1 MLDLAPVVGRDAE
14 LASLRAH
21 LDAAAQGRSAAI
33 VVRGEPGIGKSTLID
48 AVLRDAQSREMT
60 VLRARAVEAEQGMP
74 FAGLHELL
82 LPHLEA
88 RAQLAAHHAQAIGVA
103 LGLEAGEPQPAFAL
117 AVAFLSLLGAVADD
131 APAGVLVTVDDA
143 QWLDEGSLEALLF
156 AGRRLQAE
164 GIVLLLAARP
174 EPDRGLLIHGFDR
187 VDLDPVSDGDAE
199 RIARAAA
206 TGELAAGPLARLLSA
221 SDGNPLALVELA
233 SHLTPQQVAG
243 ADALPDPLL
252 PSDAIEH
259 AFRAELDGLPA
270 QVGTA
275 LLVAAADERASRAEL
290 TAALQ
295 TLGTDPTALGDA
307 ERARLIV
314 ADGERLTFRHPV
326 LRAVAYHRAS
336 GADQRAAHRALAD
349 ASVSATRRVHH
360 LATAADQADEELAR
374 LIDVQAAGAVTRGA
388 LDAASRAYARA
399 AELSPDATAG
409 ARRALTAARIFGSVG
424 QPDRAR
430 QLIADALLRGP
441 DAPVVTELRR
451 LDAEVTMRS
460 GQLRQGYDELL
471 AIADEVAPSDPVL
484 ASEILVTA
492 TLHDRIVGDYPAMR
506 RINEQARALADGQSP
521 IHAAF
526 ADVML
531 AVMLVN
537 TGDTPAADAALE
549 RSFAV
554 FDEHGYGDFSG
565 ELRASASHALIWL
578 GHLDR
583 AASYL
588 DAQVHEARTQDA
600 LTELICPLTVQSQVE
615 LRRGRLGNAYR
626 TASEALT
633 LAVDTKQFGFF
644 AFAAGYVA
652 EAEAA
657 LGREA
662 ECREHAAAAI
672 AIADAVGGSALS
684 LWSRSALGLLE
695 LGLGR
700 ADEALAELEECRRIT
715 ERIGLVEPSVVQWR
729 GNHVEALLRLGKRNE
744 ARVSLRA
751 FERGVP
757 STWWSWGTAARLRGM
772 LDEENVDDLHASI
785 AGFDAA
791 GAAFE
796 AARSRLAL
804 GERLRRDRQRRA
816 AREPLRQAL
825 VAFEHAGATHWAAR
839 ARDELRATGESIAP
853 GGAISTDD
861 LTPHELRV
869 ALLVAD
875 GRTNPEVAAELYMAR
890 KTVEHHLSQ
899 IYRKLGLRG
908 RTELAK
914 ALAGEP
920 RP

>member
-1 MLDLAPVVGRDAE
+1 MLDVASVVGRDAE
-14 LASLRAH
+14 LAAVRAH
-21 LDAAAQGRSAAI
+21 LEAAAQGRSAAV
-33 VVRGEPGIGKSTLID
+33 VVRGEPGIGKSTLADTI
-48 AVLRDAQSREMT
+48 AREAADRGMT
-60 VLRARAVEAEQGMP
+60 VLRARAVESEQGMP

-82 LPHLEA
+82 LPHLDA
-88 RAQLAAHHAQAIGVA
+88 RARLAPHHGHAIGVA
-103 LGLEAGEPQPAFAL
+103 LGLEPGEPQAAFAL
-117 AVAFLSLLGAVADD
+117 AVAFLALLGAVADD
-131 APAGVLVTVDDA
+131 APAGVLLAVDDA
-143 QWLDEGSLEALLF
+143 QWLDEGTLDALLF

-174 EPDRGLLIHGFDR
+174 DPDRGLLNHGFARIDLER
-187 VDLDPVSDGDAE
+187 VDATDAE
-199 RIARAAA
+199 RIARDAAV
-206 TGELAAGPLARLLSA
+206 GELAAEPLARLLAA

-233 SHLTPQQVAG
+233 SHLSPQQATG

-259 AFRAELDGLPA
+259 AFRAELDGLAPDVRA
-270 QVGTA
+270 A
-275 LLVAAADERASRAEL
+275 LLIAAADERAPRAEL
-290 TAALQ
+290 TAALATQ
-295 TLGTDPTALGDA
+295 GVDGAALDAA
-307 ERARLIV
+307 ERQRLLL
-314 ADGERLTFRHPV
+314 AEGERFAFRHPV
-326 LRAVAYHRAS
+326 LRALAYHRAS
-336 GADQRAAHRALAD
+336 GAEQRAAHRALAD
-349 ASVSATRRVHH
+349 ATASETRRVHH
-360 LATAADQADEELAR
+360 LAAAADGADEALAQ
-374 LIDVQAAGAVTRGA
+374 LVDAEAAAAAARGA
-388 LDAASRAYARA
+388 LDAASRGYARA
-399 AELSPDATAG
+399 AELSPDATRH
-409 ARRALTAARIFGSVG
+409 ARRALAAARLFASVG
-424 QPDRAR
+424 QPDRSR
-430 QLIADALLRGP
+430 QLVAAALERAP
-441 DAPVVTELRR
+441 DADVATELRR

-460 GQLRQGYDELL
+460 GRLREGYDALL
-471 AIADEVAPSDPVL
+471 AIADELAPTRPVL

-506 RINEQARALADGQSP
+506 RINERARALAEGVSP
-521 IHAAF
+521 VHAAF

-531 AVMLVN
+531 AVMLAN
-537 TGDTPAADAALE
+537 TGDTPAADAALA
-549 RSFAV
+549 RSFAI
-554 FDEHGYGDFSG
+554 FDEQGYGEFSG

-583 AASYL
+583 AAGYL
-588 DAQVHEARTQDA
+588 DAQVHEARSQDA

-626 TASEALT
+626 TASEALQ

-662 ECREHAAAAI
+662 ECREHAASAI
-672 AIADAVGGSALS
+672 AIADAVGGNALS

-700 ADEALAELEECRRIT
+700 AEEAVAELEECRRIT
-715 ERIGLVEPSVVQWR
+715 ERIGMVEPSVVQWR
-729 GNHVEALLRLGKRNE
+729 GNHVEALLRLGRREE
-744 ARVSLRA
+744 AVVSLRA

-757 STWWSWGTAARLRGM
+757 STWWSWATAARLRGM
-772 LDEENVDDLHASI
+772 LDDDSLDDLHASVS
-785 AGFDAA
+785 GFDAA
-791 GAAFE
+791 GATFE

-816 AREPLRQAL
+816 ARAPLRQAL
-825 VAFEHAGATHWAAR
+825 VAFEHAGATPWAAR
-839 ARDELRATGESIAP
+839 ARDELRATGESISP
-853 GGAISTDD
+853 GGAISTDA

-875 GRTNPEVAAELYMAR
+875 GRTNPEVASELYMAR

-914 ALAGEP
+914 ALAGAP
-920 RP
+920 RD

>member
-14 LASLRAH
+14 LAAVRAH
-21 LDAAAQGRSAAI
+21 LDGAAQGRSAA
-33 VVRGEPGIGKSTLID
+33 VVLRGEPGIGKSTLVD
-48 AVLRDAQSREMT
+48 AVARDAADQGMT

-82 LPHLEA
+82 LPHLDA
-88 RAQLAAHHAQAIGVA
+88 RDRLPDHHAHAIGVA
-103 LGLEAGEPQPAFAL
+103 LGLEPGETQAAFAL
-117 AVAFLSLLGAVADD
+117 AVAFLALLAAIADHS
-131 APAGVLVTVDDA
+131 PSGVLLAVDDA
-143 QWLDEGSLEALLF
+143 QWLDEGTLDALLF
-156 AGRRLQAE
+156 AGRRLKAE

-174 EPDRGLLIHGFDR
+174 EPDRGLLADGFARIDLER
-187 VDLDPVSDGDAE
+187 VDESDAE
-199 RIARAAA
+199 RIARGAAPA
-206 TGELAAGPLARLLSA
+206 ELAAAPLARLLAA

-233 SHLTPQQVAG
+233 SHLTPRQAAG

-270 QVGTA
+270 EVGTA
-275 LLVAAADERASRAEL
+275 LLVAAADERAARAEL
-290 TAALQ
+290 SAALQ
-295 TLGTDPTALGDA
+295 SLELDPSALSDA
-307 ERARLIV
+307 ERLRLIV
-314 ADGERLTFRHPV
+314 ADGERLAFRHPV

-349 ASVSATRRVHH
+349 ASASATRRVHH
-360 LATAADQADEELAR
+360 LAMAADQADETLAAQ
-374 LIDVQAAGAVTRGA
+374 IVEHADGAAARGA

-399 AELSPDATAG
+399 AELSPNATAR
-409 ARRALTAARIFGSVG
+409 ARRALTAARLFGTIG

-430 QLIADALLRGP
+430 QLIADALLHGP
-441 DAPVVTELRR
+441 DADVAIELRR
-451 LDAEVTMRS
+451 LDAEITMRS
-460 GQLRQGYDELL
+460 GKLREGYDQLL
-471 AIADEVAPSDPVL
+471 SIADEVAADEPVL

-506 RINEQARALADGQSP
+506 RINERGRGLAAGKSP

-583 AASYL
+583 AARYL
-588 DAQVHEARTQDA
+588 DAQVHEARDQDA

-626 TASEALT
+626 AASEALQ
-633 LAVDTKQFGFF
+633 LAIDTRQFGFF

-662 ECREHAAAAI
+662 ECREHAASAI

-700 ADEALAELEECRRIT
+700 AEEAVAELEECRRIT

-729 GNHVEALLRLGKRNE
+729 GNHVEALLRLGRPSE
-744 ARVSLRA
+744 ARASLRA

-757 STWWSWGTAARLRGM
+757 STWWSWSTAARLRGL
-772 LDEENVDDLHASI
+772 LDDNLDDLHASVS
-785 AGFDAA
+785 GFDAA
-791 GAAFE
+791 GATFE

-825 VAFEHAGATHWAAR
+825 VAFEHAGATPWASR
-839 ARDELRATGESIAP
+839 AREELRATGESISP
-853 GGAISTDD
+853 GGAISTDE

-920 RP
+920 RA